1 MRIVC
6 FWQRVRNREYKLDS
20 NKLFL
25 VKLYLT
31 VFRYPVPRR
40 RITTLDLYKALMDKN
55 VIPSHSVYSIN
66 IEKISSMLT

>member
-6 FWQRVRNREYKLDS
+6 FWQRVRNRAYKIGS

-25 VKLYLT
+25 VKLFLT
-31 VFRYPVPRR
+31 VSRYPVPRR
-40 RITTLDLYKALMDKN
+40 RITTFDLYKALMDKN